1 MELFDVPVPRASQD
15 ERSMSARYAIE
26 DNCCTAQ
33 EGQASDSRAYREVCE
48 IKAPMPRRPQQAFQF
63 SPRLSYPTPIPKY
76 DPLMSANPSP
86 YPIPTIPLPP
96 TPPLRV
102 AFKDGQVLD
111 ITNGSYV
118 LDSHNSMDELQIE
131 AIANTFSDSDLGSLE
146 ESDDD
151 EEEEESESEG
161 IQGHIDKQ
169 EGESM
174 VPMPTA
180 MDAVRQERIWQEVRI
195 HVVKELEHER
205 MKGSFGKRGLD
216 NILASFKAHDRVE
229 ADDIFGTG
237 MDVGGTED
245 VFTSGA
251 QNGRDCS
258 SSPPPPMKLMAWGT
272 PDNKMSPS
280 SSCASM
286 AIINESSS
294 LVATILEPT
303 AKDKK
308 ATTNTS
314 RLPKVSGFARRMG
327 RAIGHGKSI
336 TTDGKGKGKNPIGN
350 DKNKK
355 ASTAVSGPDTHKK
368 IQTNLKTPQ
377 QKTESSCDQC
387 PVSPRSL
394 ASLEAQS
401 WVALGS
407 EVSPHPKPSGPV
419 PSRPAGSISGPGP
432 SSLPKPIG
440 NTSTHR
446 RGSLPAT
453 TATSADS
460 GTASSTTALTSGK
473 SAVNGVSSAR
483 ASTSSGFPPSV
494 NSHRKSGSMSGP
506 VAAADGSG
514 ILPRSPPVSAASI
527 EPKLSM
533 GRSLFRRLSNMP
545 GSNRKRSSSAA
556 TTSSSLPTSPVIVTM
571 FDAPVPLGTSYT
583 APRPS
588 QIPSRTRNDTPP
600 VSPLPPSFQS
610 PSPEVL
616 AAISARRHGLSN
628 DPEFD
633 DYASGPTVAKHVS
646 TSASAH
652 SPPKRSP
659 LSQNVINRPVST
671 ASRDSRRSSVKVN
684 NPSSI
689 IVSLLTD

>member
-1 MELFDVPVPRASQD
+1 
-15 ERSMSARYAIE
+15 MSARYAIE
-26 DNCCTAQ
+26 DNGCTAQ

-48 IKAPMPRRPQQAFQF
+48 IKAPMPRLPQQAFQF

-76 DPLMSANPSP
+76 DRLMSANPSP

-118 LDSHNSMDELQIE
+118 LGSHNSMDELQIE

-151 EEEEESESEG
+151 EEEEESEFEG
-161 IQGHIDKQ
+161 IQGHIEEQ
-169 EGESM
+169 EGESR

-195 HVVKELEHER
+195 QVVKELEHER

-216 NILASFKAHDRVE
+216 HILASFKAHDRVE
-229 ADDIFGTG
+229 ADKFGTG

-258 SSPPPPMKLMAWGT
+258 PSPPPPMKLMAWGT
-272 PDNKMSPS
+272 PDNNKMSPS

-286 AIINESSS
+286 AIVNESSS
-294 LVATILEPT
+294 LVATTLEPT

-314 RLPKVSGFARRMG
+314 RLPNVSGFARRMG
-327 RAIGHGKSI
+327 RAIGHSKAI

-350 DKNKK
+350 KKNKK

-377 QKTESSCDQC
+377 QKTESSCDQQ
-387 PVSPRSL
+387 PVSPRCL
-394 ASLEAQS
+394 ASLEVQS

-440 NTSTHR
+440 NSSTHC

-460 GTASSTTALTSGK
+460 GTTSSTTALTSGK
-473 SAVNGVSSAR
+473 SAVNGISSAR
-483 ASTSSGFPPSV
+483 TSTSSGFPPSV
-494 NSHRKSGSMSGP
+494 NSHGKSGSMPGP
-506 VAAADGSG
+506 VAPTDGSG
-514 ILPRSPPVSAASI
+514 ILPRSLPISAASI

-556 TTSSSLPTSPVIVTM
+556 TASSSSPTSPVIVTM

-588 QIPSRTRNDTPP
+588 QIPSRTRNKTPP

-633 DYASGPTVAKHVS
+633 DYASGPIFTKHMS
-646 TSASAH
+646 NSANAH

-671 ASRDSRRSSVKVN
+671 ASRDSRRSSVGGKVN
-684 NPSSI
+684 KPSSI
-689 IVSLLTD
+689 LVSLLTD